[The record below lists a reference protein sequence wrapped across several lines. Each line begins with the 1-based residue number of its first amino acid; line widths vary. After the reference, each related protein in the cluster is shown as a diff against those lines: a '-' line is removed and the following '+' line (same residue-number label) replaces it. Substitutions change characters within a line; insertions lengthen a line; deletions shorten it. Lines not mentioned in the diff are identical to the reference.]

1 MYYSRHH
8 FSLRKRKIRSRQLR
22 YKITWKINFFF
33 LCPIQE
39 ICTIKQIQ
47 KIRLTLSLTLK
58 VHPFKLYC
66 NMWFSMKQPYFWK
79 ERKKTTLTQSTNCYI
94 CLNFC
99 WPNHWLLTYSRK
111 LLELPWRLVWYTIQS
126 IGIFT
131 IYGLLQ
137 NTASWF
143 HCLRLQYIY
152 IYIYLCVCVCERERE
167 RERVPMDAVQSLL
180 LFCVLFLFSS
190 TIVDHVL
197 MNWWTMLNI
206 LWII

>member
-8 FSLRKRKIRSRQLR
+8 FSLRKRKIGSRQLR

-66 NMWFSMKQPYFWK
+66 NMWFSMKQPYFWREK
-79 ERKKTTLTQSTNCYI
+79 KKTTLTQSTNCYI

-99 WPNHWLLTYSRK
+99 WPNHWLLTYGRK
-111 LLELPWRLVWYTIQS
+111 LLELPWRLVWYTIQY

-131 IYGLLQ
+131 ICGLLQ
-137 NTASWF
+137 NTTSWF
-143 HCLRLQYIY
+143 HCLRL
-152 IYIYLCVCVCERERE
+152 
-167 RERVPMDAVQSLL
+167 
-180 LFCVLFLFSS
+180 
-190 TIVDHVL
+190 
-197 MNWWTMLNI
+197 
-206 LWII
+206 